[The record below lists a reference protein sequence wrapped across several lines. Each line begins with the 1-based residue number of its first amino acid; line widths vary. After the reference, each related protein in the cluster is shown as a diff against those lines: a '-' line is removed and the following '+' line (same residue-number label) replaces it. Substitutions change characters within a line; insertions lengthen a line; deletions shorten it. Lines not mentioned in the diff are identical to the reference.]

1 MTKEEFL
8 NSVEKIVIS
17 NSDNDSEKIMGVVK
31 QYLNEAGGFVP
42 HYILG
47 DYLGEYFDDFER
59 YFPSQKQLTEF
70 WKLAGELNSV
80 GLVSKLVEIQRNK
93 VSFVNL
99 QELITA
105 GFYNGFEYVVY
116 DYDLEDGHLYDL
128 LEMIVFNFSILNHG
142 KEILTYF
149 LDVWDP
155 VPLFQTSLNQLIYS
169 ALIGR
174 PKKKAVDILLGY
186 GADPFANYWDGMVD
200 TGVPII
206 FKVVKNSIWNLRVL
220 ENFEAPVEKWNV
232 IDEWGRN
239 LLHYAIY
246 DPYIYNMLLDKG
258 VDSEHKALIKLED
271 NLKKLTL
278 AKLNKTLPKEYG
290 KSPAELVKF

>member
-8 NSVEKIVIS
+8 DKVEKILVS
-17 NSDNDSEKIMGVVK
+17 GSGNESEKIVKVVE

-42 HYILG
+42 HYVLG

-59 YFPSQKQLTEF
+59 YFPSQRQLTEF
-70 WKLAGELNSV
+70 WKLAGGLSSV
-80 GLVSKLVEIQRNK
+80 GLINKLIEIQGNK
-93 VSFVNL
+93 VSFANL
-99 QELITA
+99 QALIAT
-105 GFYNGFEYVVY
+105 GFYNGFECAVY
-116 DYDLEDGHLYDL
+116 NYDLEDDHLYDL
-128 LEMIVFNFSILNHG
+128 LELIVFNFSILNHD

-155 VPLFQTSLNQLIYS
+155 VPLFQTSLNQLIYP

-174 PKKKAVDILLGY
+174 PKKKAVDILLAY
-186 GADPFANYWDGMVD
+186 GADPFANYWNGMTD

-206 FKVVKNSIWNLRVL
+206 FKVVENSIWNLKVL
-220 ENFEAPVEKWNV
+220 EDFEAPIEKWN
-232 IDEWGRN
+232 ITDQWGRN

-246 DPYIYNMLLDKG
+246 DPYIYNMLLSKG
-258 VDSEHKALIKLED
+258 VDPNHKALIKLED